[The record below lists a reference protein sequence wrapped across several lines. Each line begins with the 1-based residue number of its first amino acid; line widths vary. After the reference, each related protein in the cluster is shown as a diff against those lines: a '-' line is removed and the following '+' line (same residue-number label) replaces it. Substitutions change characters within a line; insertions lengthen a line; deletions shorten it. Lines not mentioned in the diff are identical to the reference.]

1 MQDTPLSKPAQQ
13 VACSTTSVGRRNR
26 KMQSIK
32 VEVYRKSI
40 ESSHADNNP
49 IDSFKIETQTE
60 YNHKTPWT
68 DNRFF
73 DEFKDNVLP
82 KIIPFLNCNGEL
94 DMRGFDRD
102 NIICHPK
109 TFEVTYN
116 FRIAK
121 GAAPESF
128 VLKSLIQK

>member
-1 MQDTPLSKPAQQ
+1 
-13 VACSTTSVGRRNR
+13 
-26 KMQSIK
+26 MQSIK

-40 ESSHADNNP
+40 ENSPADSNP
-49 IDSFKIETQTE
+49 IESFTIETQME
-60 YNHKTPWT
+60 YNYKTPWADT
-68 DNRFF
+68 RFF

-82 KIIPFLNCNGEL
+82 KIISYLNCNGEL

-102 NIICHPK
+102 NLICHPK
-109 TFEVTYN
+109 AFEVTYN

-128 VLKSLIQK
+128 VLKSIIQE